1 MNRAGTGLTYAALV
15 VSALA
20 LLFSLLIYSTR
31 PRAGSDATAGP
42 SAPVKISLSM
52 VVATFS
58 GQGVFAHRWY
68 PTMMV
73 VREGDTV
80 DLAVANPDKVS
91 HQLELTGYD
100 QKPAVL
106 KPGDSARLTFVADRV
121 GVFEYHCALP
131 HDPAKGHCTPDHEQ
145 MRGYLIVT
153 SR

>member
-1 MNRAGTGLTYAALV
+1 MTRQGSRLPHVALA

-20 LLFSLLIYSTR
+20 LIASALVYGSR
-31 PRAGSDATAGP
+31 PPAGRPGTVTARA
-42 SAPVKISLSM
+42 APTKVVVSM

-73 VREGDTV
+73 VREGDVV
-80 DLAVANPDKVS
+80 DLIIANPDEFTHS
-91 HQLELTGYD
+91 FELTGYD
-100 QKPAVL
+100 MKTKVL
-106 KPGDSARLTFVADRV
+106 NAGESDRLTLTADQS

-131 HDPAKGHCTPDHEQ
+131 YDPAKKHCTPDHSE

-153 SR
+153 R